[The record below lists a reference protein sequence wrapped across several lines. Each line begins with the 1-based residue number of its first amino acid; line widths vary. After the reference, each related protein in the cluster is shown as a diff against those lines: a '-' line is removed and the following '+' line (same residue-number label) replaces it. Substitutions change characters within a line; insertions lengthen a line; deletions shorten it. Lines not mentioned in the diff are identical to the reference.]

1 MLSWDSMIVL
11 QGVFLISIN
20 LKKKKNPTTKNFM
33 IHVII
38 V

>member
-11 QGVFLISIN
+11 QGVFLILIN
-20 LKKKKNPTTKNFM
+20 LKKKNPTTKNFM